1 MPSITSWARLE
12 PQCAGTDIEPGL
24 AARIHDPLWLMARQ
38 WQLGEYLGEDTG
50 TPIVARWRGQVA
62 MLNRCH
68 LGAAQPNTQI
78 QTERYDGNRMPLET
92 LVERQRIQPA
102 ASAAPS
108 AEGLR
113 LAVEGGQ
120 HFLRLLRA
128 QPTAGGDYGEAFI
141 AAYAVPAQ
149 TKESIVKT
157 TPFRSDEKEITI
169 APHEGLEIKAHMKT
183 GDHFIYTW
191 TASAPVKADMHG
203 EKKGDTSGDFTQYW
217 KEKGLSEDRGALTAP
232 FEGTHGWYFRNQ
244 GEVPLTVKVKT
255 WGFYED
261 LFEPKH

>member
-1 MPSITSWARLE
+1 MSSIASVTPYQVSAPALIKVSAIAFAAAVVILVLFVLPAERGIDLT
-12 PQCAGTDIEPGL
+12 GFGKRIGL
-24 AARIHDPLWLMARQ
+24 TQMAK
-38 WQLGEYLGEDTG
+38 GEDVADD
-50 TPIVARWRGQVA
+50 TPRTK
-62 MLNRCH
+62 
-68 LGAAQPNTQI
+68 P
-78 QTERYDGNRMPLET
+78 
-92 LVERQRIQPA
+92 PA
-102 ASAAPS
+102 DA
-108 AEGLR
+108 
-113 LAVEGGQ
+113 
-120 HFLRLLRA
+120 
-128 QPTAGGDYGEAFI
+128 T
-141 AAYAVPAQ
+141 AYAVPAQ

-217 KEKGLSEDRGALTAP
+217 KEKGLTEDRGALTAP

-244 GEVPLTVKVKT
+244 GETPLTVKVKT